1 MPDNPSPRVIRPSA
15 RLAHLVE
22 GFWEWDV
29 PDGALARAI
38 TGQVLPSIA
47 PQFVVH
53 YREPMLSDRLLS
65 RGPYSQMAIGIQTE
79 VATIRALG
87 PVGAIKVR
95 FKPEALPLLLRPSLR
110 ELQDSEVDLHDLF
123 APAAIRELT
132 ERLAEATTTAERIA
146 LFESFLIDRM
156 SPDPID
162 SVVQRTALYLRQR
175 PHLSVQQIAS
185 HFSISQRQLSRQF
198 RSSFGVSPKQYSRI
212 QRIANVLTLRRRGL
226 RWIDI
231 ASHCG
236 FTDQSHMIND
246 FRSVVGRAPDDFFRT
261 VAAGRIG
268 GLNLGGLNEMLGR
281 SGFNNS
287 FLSDPIKAA
296 NVSGALEGGVSD

>member
-1 MPDNPSPRVIRPSA
+1 MPDSPAPRVIRPSA
-15 RLAHLVE
+15 RLAQLVE
-22 GFWEWDV
+22 GFWEWDFA
-29 PDGALARAI
+29 DGTLARSLK
-38 TGQVLPSIA
+38 GQVLPSIC

-53 YREPMLSDRLLS
+53 YREPMISDRLLS

-132 ERLAEATTTAERIA
+132 ERLAEAATTSERIA
-146 LFESFLIDRM
+146 LFESFLIARM
-156 SPDPID
+156 SPDPTS

-175 PHLSVQQIAS
+175 PHLPVQQIAS
-185 HFSISQRQLSRQF
+185 HFNISQRQLSRQF
-198 RSSFGVSPKQYSRI
+198 RNSFGVSPKQFSKI
-212 QRIANVLTLRRRGL
+212 QRIANVLALRRRGMT
-226 RWIDI
+226 WVDI

-236 FTDQSHMIND
+236 FTDQSHLIND
-246 FRSVVGRAPDDFFRT
+246 FRGIVGRAPDDFFRT
-261 VAAGRIG
+261 VAAGSVG
-268 GLNLGGLNEMLGR
+268 SLNLGGLNERLGR

-287 FLSDPIKAA
+287 FI
-296 NVSGALEGGVSD
+296 V